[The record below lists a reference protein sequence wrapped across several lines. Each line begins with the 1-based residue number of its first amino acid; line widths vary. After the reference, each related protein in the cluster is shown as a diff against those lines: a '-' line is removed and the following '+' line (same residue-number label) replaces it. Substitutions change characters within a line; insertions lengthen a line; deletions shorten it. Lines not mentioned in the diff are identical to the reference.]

1 MPLRVSAEDSDSL
14 VRSTADDVT
23 SLLAHCNTP
32 DTDSR
37 VCDRLN
43 APPVAEYSHSPV
55 LARTDDVAIG
65 RDGNTVDVCFVAV
78 QLAHRRTVQRPKT
91 DDLIVSSRSKR
102 SARPVTLGDLAEASR
117 DVCVTFDSAQKFS
130 VDVEHSDVLVG
141 ARGEHKLLVVDQDS
155 PDGHAVAEELSNDLA
170 CLDIPH
176 EDLTVPTS
184 RDELAAIFTESQ
196 AADRVCVLWK
206 NAIRIRVRGGP
217 GLLDV
222 DDGLFATGS
231 DQTIGVF
238 LGWLGNSQRVE
249 PVGCLH
255 CDRVVVQRRLW

>member
-1 MPLRVSAEDSDSL
+1 MPLRVSAEDSDRL
-14 VRSTADDVT
+14 VRSTADDIT
-23 SLLAHCNTP
+23 SLLAHCNAP

-43 APPVAEYSHSPV
+43 ALSIAEYPHGPV
-55 LARTDDVAIG
+55 FARADDVAVG
-65 RDGNTVDVCFVAV
+65 RDGNTVDVCFMPV

-102 SARPVTLGDLAEASR
+102 SARPVTLWDLAEASR
-117 DVCVTFDSAQKFS
+117 DVRVAFNGAQKFA

-141 ARGEHKLLVVDQDS
+141 TCGEHKLLVVDQDS

-176 EDLTVPTS
+176 EDLTVPTA
-184 RDELAAIFTESQ
+184 RDELAAIFAESQ

-238 LGWLGNSQRVE
+238 LGWLGDSQRIE
-249 PVGCLH
+249 PVRCLH